1 MDPSWSRG
9 LGPALELE
17 RTTCTRVQGQ
27 AFEFGPWGLTSV
39 SARISEL
46 AAEVGVP
53 TSTVRYY
60 ERVGLLGQPDR
71 TATGYRD
78 YADRLLFIT
87 RARHLG
93 LSCDQIV
100 DLLPVWDGV
109 NCTAAHEAVLALL
122 DEKRTEVAERI
133 AELRQFAR
141 DIDEVRGTLAA
152 TPPPDACRADLSCC
166 VPEADGSGPVPVPL
180 TPTNRRA

>member
-1 MDPSWSRG
+1 M
-9 LGPALELE
+9 
-17 RTTCTRVQGQ
+17 
-27 AFEFGPWGLTSV
+27 
-39 SARISEL
+39 RISEL

-60 ERVGLLGQPDR
+60 ERVGLLGLPDR

-78 YADRLLFIT
+78 YSDSDAARLLFIT

-100 DLLPVWDGV
+100 ELLPVWDGV
-109 NCTAAHEAVLALL
+109 NCSAAHQAVLQLL
-122 DEKRTEVAERI
+122 DEKQAEVAERI

-141 DIDEVRGTLAA
+141 DIDEVRDTLVA
-152 TPPPDACRADLSCC
+152 TPPPEACRSDLSCC
-166 VPEADGSGPVPVPL
+166 MPEADGSAPVPVPL
-180 TPTNRRA
+180 TPTSRRS

>member
-1 MDPSWSRG
+1 M
-9 LGPALELE
+9 
-17 RTTCTRVQGQ
+17 
-27 AFEFGPWGLTSV
+27 
-39 SARISEL
+39 RISEL

-60 ERVGLLGQPDR
+60 ERVGLLGLPDR

-78 YADRLLFIT
+78 YSDGDAARLLFIA

-100 DLLPVWDGV
+100 ELLPVWDGV
-109 NCTAAHEAVLALL
+109 NCSAAHEAVLQLL
-122 DEKRTEVAERI
+122 DEKQAEVAERI

-141 DIDEVRGTLAA
+141 DIDEVRDTLVA
-152 TPPPDACRADLSCC
+152 TPPPDACRSDLSCC
-166 VPEADGSGPVPVPL
+166 MPEADGSGPVPVPL
-180 TPTNRRA
+180 TPTSRRP